1 MLYYSCAP
9 WQIAPRLHQNFPPRN
24 NPRRHAPGQEPAR
37 AAASQAPTGNTGS
50 GDPRRVATQE
60 PPRQRGVRTPIL
72 GQRPRLGVLR
82 QWLATEP
89 TALGRYRRGILVVYR
104 ARLPLVAHGG
114 EGPASNTSARL
125 CLATLVRYL
134 LATCCLVLATF
145 FGANAQTSYTYTVDN
160 TQVRPNQD
168 VTLRAGESLYIPPTV
183 VYTGQVTFEG
193 EGQRIVNDWIW
204 TTTSVTLPARAT
216 LTNHYRLSLEQLTL
230 TTGATVHN
238 AHQCSTKAL
247 ALADGATVQNDAD
260 AWMQVYSGAFTNAGL
275 IQNCGTFLA
284 QSWASGGSI
293 VGCSPLPVQL
303 ITFTAELT
311 QGGAVVLRWATAQE
325 VNAAHYEV
333 ERSADGQLFV
343 PLSQQLA
350 RGPGAYTVNDKA
362 RPGTQYY
369 RLRLVDADASF
380 SFSPVAVVNGPAL
393 VSRAWYNEAGQQLGA
408 PQAGFLIEVSTYANG
423 AVDSRKYWQ
432 Q

>member
-9 WQIAPRLHQNFPPRN
+9 WQIAPHLYQTSPARN
-24 NPRRHAPGQEPAR
+24 NLRRHAPGQEPKR
-37 AAASQAPTGNTGS
+37 AAASQAPTGNAGS
-50 GDPRRVATQE
+50 GDLQQVAAQV
-60 PPRQRGVRTPIL
+60 PPRQRRVGAPVL

-82 QWLATEP
+82 RWLATEP
-89 TALGRYRRGILVVYR
+89 TALGRCRRGILVGHW

-114 EGPASNTSARL
+114 KGPASSTSAWLRL
-125 CLATLVRYL
+125 AAPVKCLLV
-134 LATCCLVLATF
+134 TCCLVLATF
-145 FGANAQTSYTYTVDN
+145 FGANAQTSYTYTVDS

-168 VTLRAGESLYIPPTV
+168 VTLRAGESLYIPPAV

-204 TTTSVTLPARAT
+204 TTTSVALPARAT

-230 TTGATVHN
+230 AAGATVHN
-238 AHQCSTKAL
+238 AHQCSTTAL

-284 QSWASGGSI
+284 QSWASGGSV

-303 ITFTAELT
+303 VAFTAELA

-325 VNAAHYEV
+325 VNAARYEV
-333 ERSADGQLFV
+333 ERSADGQLFI
-343 PLSQQLA
+343 PLSQQPA
-350 RGPGAYTVNDKA
+350 RGPGAYTTGDKA

-380 SFSPVAVVNGPAL
+380 SFSPVAVVNGPTL
-393 VSRAWYNEAGQQLGA
+393 VSRAWYNEAGQRLGA